1 MMRAA
6 LILSLVLVLVL
17 ASGCAIST
25 SEVGGPLPS
34 AEGLEVGRSTRAE
47 ALATLGPPRL
57 VRRQFD
63 GDLYT
68 WRRTRSRRNSI
79 TILPIYVKA
88 FYYSAGKSLR
98 DDLSLFFDRDG
109 ILRGM
114 GQRLETEEGG

>member
-1 MMRAA
+1 MMRTA
-6 LILSLVLVLVL
+6 LILALVFV
-17 ASGCAIST
+17 SGCAIKT